1 MRPLHLCLLLA
12 CSAAPAVQADP
23 LLRVTT
29 TEDQFDGLCDGHC
42 SLRDAVE
49 VANSRSGPQVILLAT
64 GRYRISLPPERG
76 KPENDEEDVRFD
88 EDGNRNGDLDIR
100 GHLTILGAG
109 IERTLIDGQQ
119 TDRILE
125 VFPGASL
132 LLSQLTLTHGYS
144 SFEGGALHNQG
155 TAAID
160 RVRLVDNQTYHP
172 WGGGTRGGGAIANYG
187 SLLITRSELL
197 GNHASGGD
205 STAGFGGAL
214 YNVGSLI
221 GRDLLLAGNVARND
235 DVSAGQGGALHNLG
249 QADIARALFRGNH
262 GDVGGAVKNAPL
274 GRLRISHSSFAAN
287 SSSESHNGIIQNSGA
302 LPGSTADLHLL
313 HVTVADNRG
322 IGLVNFGRLLIERS
336 ILGGNIPYENEA
348 AINCRNREGGRLTVR
363 QLLMGSDTGN
373 CTPDL
378 PFTDSTLF
386 GQILLPLAD
395 NGGLTET
402 FALPP
407 TSPAVDA
414 VAGTCL
420 GFDQRGISRPR
431 DGNGD
436 GSARCDLGAYERV
449 AP

>member
-12 CSAAPAVQADP
+12 CGAAPAVQADP

-235 DVSAGQGGALHNLG
+235 DDSAGQGGALHNLG
-249 QADIARALFRGNH
+249 QADL
-262 GDVGGAVKNAPL
+262 
-274 GRLRISHSSFAAN
+274 S
-287 SSSESHNGIIQNSGA
+287 
-302 LPGSTADLHLL
+302 
-313 HVTVADNRG
+313 
-322 IGLVNFGRLLIERS
+322 LIH
-336 ILGGNIPYENEA
+336 I
-348 AINCRNREGGRLTVR
+348 
-363 QLLMGSDTGN
+363 
-373 CTPDL
+373 
-378 PFTDSTLF
+378 
-386 GQILLPLAD
+386 
-395 NGGLTET
+395 
-402 FALPP
+402 
-407 TSPAVDA
+407 
-414 VAGTCL
+414 
-420 GFDQRGISRPR
+420 
-431 DGNGD
+431 
-436 GSARCDLGAYERV
+436 
-449 AP
+449 